1 MTNTDLTPAESLPK
15 GMTKAQ
21 ANLLASTILKNFTLD
36 EMKLAFHTAQSY
48 GANIFNK
55 EMWAIK
61 DNKGNLQMYCSRDFL
76 IKKAYQNKEFVSL
89 QASAVFKKDKITISE
104 TEVKHEYNPLEDRG
118 ELMGAWAKANTRSG
132 TPYIKYAELKVYKP
146 ANPSVY
152 TPWFKDP
159 QAMIIKCAEAS
170 VLRRFSEMMSVYLEW
185 EIIDE
190 QLPTIKRS
198 EYKRLIS
205 EANEANVWEASEIVE
220 HARKHYH
227 LFENQ
232 EQEIKDFAE
241 EPMLGIHKHS
251 T

>member
-1 MTNTDLTPAESLPK
+1 MTNDITQAESLPK

-21 ANLLASTILKNFTLD
+21 ANLLASTILKGFTID
-36 EMKLAFHTAQSY
+36 EMKLAFHTAKSY

-89 QASAVFKKDKITISE
+89 QASAVFSKDTITISE
-104 TEVKHEYNPLEDRG
+104 TEVQHSYNPIWDRW
-118 ELMGAWAKANTRSG
+118 ELVGAWAKANTRSW

-146 ANPSVY
+146 ATPNPY
-152 TPWFKDP
+152 TPWGKDP

-185 EIIDE
+185 EIVEE
-190 QLPTIKRS
+190 QLPTLKRS
-198 EYKRLIS
+198 DYKRLL
-205 EANEANVWEASEIVE
+205 NEAIE
-220 HARKHYH
+220 HANAYNSPEVIEYAKKHYY

-232 EQEIKDFAE
+232 EQEIKEAC
-241 EPMLGIHKHS
+241 IKNWAIS
-251 T
+251 

>member
-1 MTNTDLTPAESLPK
+1 MTNTELTPAESLPK

-61 DNKGNLQMYCSRDFL
+61 DTKGNLQMYCSRDFL

-132 TPYIKYAELKVYKP
+132 TPYIKYAELKVYRP
-146 ANPSVY
+146 ATPNPY
-152 TPWFKDP
+152 TPWGKDP

-170 VLRRFSEMMSVYLEW
+170 VLRRFSEMMSVYLE
-185 EIIDE
+185 
-190 QLPTIKRS
+190 
-198 EYKRLIS
+198 
-205 EANEANVWEASEIVE
+205 
-220 HARKHYH
+220 
-227 LFENQ
+227 
-232 EQEIKDFAE
+232 
-241 EPMLGIHKHS
+241 
-251 T
+251 